1 MINKKNLWFLTLFSL
16 ILVLSVYYITMP
28 SELLLTN
35 SSDYLDTKKED
46 KDNEKKDEKVE
57 TTIEESSVITA
68 LKIANEEEIQ
78 EELDA
83 LKVVLSDSKSTADGK
98 NEAFDKMKNINQL
111 KAKEEEISKKLK
123 EKYNL
128 DSFVKIEG
136 TTVKVVMN
144 QSKHDKTLANNI
156 MRTVQEHFDAAVYVS
171 VEFKS

>member
-35 SSDYLDTKKED
+35 SNNYLKTEED
-46 KDNEKKDEKVE
+46 KQEEIK
-57 TTIEESSVITA
+57 TTVKESSVITA
-68 LKIANEEEIQ
+68 LKIANEEEMQ

-83 LKVVLSDSKSTADGK
+83 LKLVLSDNKSSANEK

-111 KAKEEEISKKLK
+111 KTEEEAIVKKIK
-123 EKYNL
+123 EKYEL

-136 TTVKVVMN
+136 NSVKVVIN
-144 QSKHDKTLANNI
+144 LEKHDKELANNI
-156 MRTVQEHFDAAVYVS
+156 MRTVQENFDSAVYVS
-171 VEFKS
+171 VEFKQ